1 MVTSTSHACII
12 PLLERATH
20 AVGLCMEEPLRELGI
35 TQAEAHILGA
45 LTQSGACSIN
55 DLHTSFGHK
64 RSTLTSILDRLEG
77 RALIERVS
85 HPTSR
90 RSVMI
95 RLTPRGSDAARQ
107 VTDIL
112 EETEAAV
119 GARVSADDL
128 EGFRR
133 VIAALGESSGRSS

>member
-1 MVTSTSHACII
+1 MVTSQLHDRII

-20 AVGLCMEEPLRELGI
+20 AVSLHMEDSLRELGI

-45 LTQSGACSIN
+45 LAQTGASSIN
-55 DLHTSFGHK
+55 DLHASFGHK
-64 RSTLTSILDRLEG
+64 RSSLTSILDRLEVRRLVE
-77 RALIERVS
+77 RAP

-95 RLTPRGSDAARQ
+95 RLTPRGADAAQQ
-107 VTDIL
+107 VTVIL
-112 EETEAAV
+112 DVTEAAV
-119 GARVSADDL
+119 ATRVSADDL

-133 VIAALGESSGRSS
+133 VIAALVQSNA